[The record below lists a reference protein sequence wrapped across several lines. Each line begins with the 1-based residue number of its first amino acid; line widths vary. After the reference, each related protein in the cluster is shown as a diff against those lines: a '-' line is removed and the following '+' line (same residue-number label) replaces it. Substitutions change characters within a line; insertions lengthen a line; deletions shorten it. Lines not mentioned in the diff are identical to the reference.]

1 MHLTALNRQ
10 LDLNMKLKLGYKAL
24 VERAEQ
30 QIESITPT
38 EVDER
43 IKRDGVLLIDLRDV
57 RELKREGKIPG
68 ATHVPRGLLEFWID
82 PACIYYKSFFDHAE
96 EIIFYC
102 NLDWRSALATLTIKE
117 MGFDKVSHMRGGF
130 DRWVEEIG
138 RVERVEYPK
147 KSKG

>member
-1 MHLTALNRQ
+1 
-10 LDLNMKLKLGYKAL
+10 MKLKVGSKTL
-24 VERAEQ
+24 VERAEE

-38 EVDER
+38 EVDKR
-43 IKRDGVLLIDLRDV
+43 INNDGVLLIDLRDV

-68 ATHVPRGLLEFWID
+68 AIHVPRGLLEFWID
-82 PACIYYKSFFDHAE
+82 PDCIYYKSFFDDAE

-117 MGFDKVSHMRGGF
+117 MGFEKVSHMRGGF
-130 DRWVEEIG
+130 DRWVKEIG
-138 RVERVEYPK
+138 RVEAVEYPK